1 MAAPFLSQE
10 RRRGEKMDNKEAQ
23 FKKMTEEPVSRL
35 ILSLAVPTIISMMV
49 TAIYN
54 TADTYFVSQ
63 LGTSASGAVGIVMS
77 LMGIIQSSGFLIG
90 MGSGSWMSRLL
101 GEKKEAEVSEV
112 AASGFYFA
120 LVIGALI
127 TVFGV
132 LFLEPLVLL
141 LGATETIRP
150 YAMEYAQYILYA
162 APFLIASFS
171 LNKMLCA
178 EGKARF
184 AMVGIASGGILNIF
198 LDPLFIF
205 VFHMGIAG
213 AAVATALSQIFSFLV
228 LLYMFISGRTIAKLN
243 IRHASRHAVRYL
255 QIAKYGMPSFFR
267 QGLSSVAMI
276 AMNVQAAK
284 YGDSA
289 VSAMAIVTKVF
300 MLIFSVVI
308 GFGQGY
314 QPVAGYNY
322 GAKRYGRVKDSFL
335 FMTKTATFFLCIFAV
350 VGYFAAPSVIRLF
363 IKNDPEVIK
372 IGTETMRF
380 QCVSMPFLPLAV
392 CCNMTFQT
400 IGKSAIATFLASA
413 RQGYVFLP
421 LIFILPQFLG
431 IDGVELSQPLA
442 DIIAFFICIPFMIRF
457 FRELGAAQE

>member
-1 MAAPFLSQE
+1 
-10 RRRGEKMDNKEAQ
+10 
-23 FKKMTEEPVSRL
+23 MTETPVSRL

-77 LMGIIQSSGFLIG
+77 LMALIQSAGFLIG

-101 GEKKEAEVSEV
+101 GEKEEAEASEV
-112 AASGFYFA
+112 AASGFYFS
-120 LVIGALI
+120 LVIGVLI
-127 TVFGV
+127 AVLGV
-132 LFLEPLVLL
+132 LFLEPLVAA
-141 LGATETIRP
+141 LGATTTILP

-162 APFLIASFS
+162 SPFLIASFT
-171 LNKMLCA
+171 LNKLLCA

-184 AMVGIASGGILNIF
+184 AMVGIAFGGVLNIF

-213 AAVATALSQIFSFLV
+213 AAVATALSQAVSFCI
-228 LLYMFISGRTIAKLN
+228 LLYMFVSGRTIAKLN
-243 IRHASRHAVRYL
+243 LRNASRHIGRYV

-276 AMNVQAAK
+276 ALNTQAAN

-300 MLIFSVVI
+300 MLVFSVVI

-322 GAKRYGRVKDSFL
+322 GAKRYSRVKESFL
-335 FMTKTATFFLCIFAV
+335 FMTKTATIFLCIFAV
-350 VGYFAAPSVIRLF
+350 VVYFVSPSIIRLF
-363 IKNDPEVIK
+363 ISDDADVIR

-380 QCVSMPFLPLAV
+380 QCISMPFLPLAV

-400 IGKSAIATFLASA
+400 IGKSGIATFLSSA
-413 RQGYVFLP
+413 RQGYVFFP
-421 LIFILPQFLG
+421 LVLILPVFLG
-431 IDGVELSQPLA
+431 MTGVELAQPLA
-442 DIIAFFICIPFMIRF
+442 DIIAFFICIPFAVQF
-457 FRELGAAQE
+457 FRSLDKKEEAGA